1 MIATAPALLQWPIG
15 DPGRY
20 LDYVLD
26 YSCWLRSGE
35 TIATS
40 TWSVPSPLSFVNP
53 SILPGGQRVGVWL
66 QGGTSG
72 TVAQVKNTITTSQG
86 RIDVRTVNLPIG
98 PH

>member
-20 LDYVLD
+20 LDYILD
-26 YSCWLRSGE
+26 YSSWLVVGE
-35 TIATS
+35 TIVTS
-40 TWSVPSPLSFVNP
+40 TWSVPAPLSSANP
-53 SILPGGQRVGVWL
+53 SILPGARRVGIWL
-66 QGGTSG
+66 AGGTSG
-72 TVAQVKNTITTSQG
+72 SMVQVKNTITTSQS

>member
-35 TIATS
+35 TIVTS
-40 TWSVPSPLSFVNP
+40 TWSVAPPLSAVNP
-53 SILPGGQRVGVWL
+53 SILPGARQVGIWL

-72 TVAQVKNTITTSQG
+72 TLAQVKNTITTNQS
-86 RIDVRTVNLPIG
+86 RVDVRTVNLPIG